1 MTEKQFTAGTVLCP
15 CCEART
21 FYQDAPW
28 KLLCVT
34 CYLER
39 NPGKRRSTELVP
51 VTVGAGIEPAMLR
64 RLIQL
69 CHPDKH
75 QGSEA
80 AHIAT
85 RHLLSHP
92 VEVFHYI

>member
-1 MTEKQFTAGTVLCP
+1 MSEQPFTPGTVLCP

-21 FYQDAPW
+21 FYRDAPW
-28 KLLCVT
+28 KLLCVS

-39 NPGKRRSTELVP
+39 NPTKRRSTEPVP
-51 VTVGAGIEPAMLR
+51 VAAAGIEPAMLR

-69 CHPDKH
+69 CHPDRH

-80 AHIAT
+80 ATVAT
-85 RHLLSHP
+85 RFLLALRS
-92 VEVFHYI
+92 EARQ

>member
-1 MTEKQFTAGTVLCP
+1 MTEKEFTPGTVLCP

-28 KLLCVT
+28 KMLCVS
-34 CYLER
+34 CYLEAR
-39 NPGKRRSTELVP
+39 NPGKRRSTEPVP
-51 VTVGAGIEPAMLR
+51 VAAGGAGIEPAMLR

-80 AHIAT
+80 ATVAT
-85 RHLLSHP
+85 RYLLALREARP
-92 VEVFHYI
+92 

>member
-1 MTEKQFTAGTVLCP
+1 MTEKQFTPGTVLCP
-15 CCEART
+15 CCRART

-28 KLLCVT
+28 KLLCVA

-39 NPGKRRSTELVP
+39 NPTKRRSTEPVP
-51 VTVGAGIEPAMLR
+51 VAAGDGIEPEMLR

-80 AHIAT
+80 ANTAT
-85 RHLLSHP
+85 RYLLALRN
-92 VEVFHYI
+92 EARQ

>member
-1 MTEKQFTAGTVLCP
+1 MTEQPFTPGTVLCP

-21 FYQDAPW
+21 FYRDAPW
-28 KLLCVT
+28 KLLCVS

-39 NPGKRRSTELVP
+39 NPTKRRATEPVP
-51 VTVGAGIEPAMLR
+51 VAAAGIEPAMLR

-69 CHPDKH
+69 CHPDRH

-80 AHIAT
+80 ATVAT
-85 RHLLSHP
+85 RFLLALRS
-92 VEVFHYI
+92 EARQ